1 MNIDIISVGSIK
13 EKYFVDAINEYLKRM
28 KPYANVR
35 VIEISEH
42 KLPNNPSES
51 QIQIGIE
58 KEKED
63 ILSKISDRAFICSL
77 CIEGK
82 QLDSESLSSE
92 IEKIGI
98 NGYSDITFIIGGSY
112 GLSNE
117 IKQKSHLKLSF
128 SKMTFPHQLMRV
140 ILLEQ
145 VYRAYRIMRNEPYH
159 K

>member
-35 VIEISEH
+35 VTEISEH